1 MRILVIG
8 GGITGLV
15 TARELR
21 RNGVAVTL
29 LEAGSRLGGKI
40 GTEVVDGFLVDRGPD
55 SFLTQNPCAVELC
68 RELGLGDALIAP
80 RPPSTIY
87 VWYGGKL
94 VPVPEGTGFGIPR
107 DFGPFARSSLFS
119 PTEKLRAGLEF
130 VVPRQR
136 ADGDVAVGTFLRRRF
151 GDALV
156 DRLASPIIG
165 GVYGTPIDKLSLLA
179 ALPRLREAERRYG
192 SLLRA
197 ALAARG
203 GTPGTPPGPP
213 PILTL
218 RDGMGALVDRLVAD
232 LGDVDVRTE
241 VAVADI
247 ARFASGYVATLEDGA
262 RIETDGVVVATP
274 APAAARIRGAFAPL
288 AARTLRA
295 MPSGSTAA
303 VSLGYAE
310 SQLGRPLAGHGF
322 LVPPGALKLA
332 ACTWSSSKWAGRAPA
347 GAVLVRA
354 TVRDPQLLAAPDDRL
369 IDAVHADLALVLGI
383 RGRPV
388 MASAS
393 RHVGVMPQY
402 TVGHLGRVAAVR
414 AALAE
419 HAAIVLTGAAY
430 GGAGIADC
438 IAQGQAAA
446 QRLIDQVALAA

>member
-29 LEAGSRLGGKI
+29 LEAGPRLGGKI
-40 GTEVVDGFLVDRGPD
+40 GTEVIDGFLVERGPD
-55 SFLTQNPCAVELC
+55 SFLTQNPAAVDLC
-68 RELGLGDALIAP
+68 RELGLGDALVAP

-87 VWYGGKL
+87 VWYRGKL

-119 PTEKLRAGLEF
+119 PMEKLRAGLEF

-136 ADGDVAVGTFLRRRF
+136 ANGDVAVGTFLRRRF

-165 GVYGTPIDKLSLLA
+165 GVYGTPIDELSLLA
-179 ALPRLREAERRYG
+179 VLPRLREAERRYG

-197 ALAARG
+197 AIAARG
-203 GTPGTPPGPP
+203 VTPGTTPGP

-218 RDGMGALVDRLVAD
+218 RDGMGELVDRLAAD

-241 VAVADI
+241 VAVAQV
-247 ARFASGYVATLEDGA
+247 AHSASGYVATLEDGA
-262 RIETDGVVVATP
+262 CIETDGVVVATS
-274 APAAARIRGAFAPL
+274 APAAARLLGAFSPL

-310 SQLGRPLAGHGF
+310 SQLARPLAGHGF

-332 ACTWSSSKWAGRAPA
+332 ACTWTSSKWAGRAPA

-388 MASAS
+388 MASAT
-393 RHVGVMPQY
+393 RHAGVMPQY

>member
-1 MRILVIG
+1 VRILVIG

-29 LEAGSRLGGKI
+29 LEAGPRLGGKI
-40 GTEVVDGFLVDRGPD
+40 GTEMVDGFLVERGPD
-55 SFLTQNPCAVELC
+55 SFLTQNPAAVELC
-68 RELGLGDALIAP
+68 RELGLGDALVAP

-87 VWYGGKL
+87 VWYDGKL

-107 DFGPFARSSLFS
+107 DLGPFARSSLFS

-136 ADGDVAVGTFLRRRF
+136 GDGDVAVGTFLRRRF
-151 GDALV
+151 GAALV

-165 GVYGTPIDKLSLLA
+165 GVYGTPIDELSLLA
-179 ALPRLREAERRYG
+179 VLPRLRDAERRYG

-197 ALAARG
+197 AIAARG

-213 PILTL
+213 ILTL
-218 RDGMGALVDRLVAD
+218 RDGMGELVDRLVAD
-232 LGDVDVRTE
+232 LGDVDVRTG
-241 VAVADI
+241 VAVAEV
-247 ARFASGYVATLEDGA
+247 ARAASGYVATLEDGA
-262 RIETDGVVVATP
+262 CIETDGVVVATS
-274 APAAARIRGAFAPL
+274 APAAARLLGAFSPL

-310 SQLGRPLAGHGF
+310 SQLARPLAGHGF

-332 ACTWSSSKWAGRAPA
+332 ACTWTSSKWAGRAPA

-369 IDAVHADLALVLGI
+369 IAAVHADLALVLGI

-393 RHVGVMPQY
+393 RHPGVMPQY
-402 TVGHLGRVAAVR
+402 TVGHLERVAAVR

-419 HAAIVLTGAAY
+419 HPAIILTGAAY